1 MVGGRG
7 KLQGIRGMVF
17 PGGRKTVC
25 MMLSVGH
32 REEVTAVSRDSDV
45 RR

>member
-1 MVGGRG
+1 
-7 KLQGIRGMVF
+7 MVF

-32 REEVTAVSRDSDV
+32 REEVTAVSKETQI
-45 RR
+45 